1 MVATAWSLLYSLGMI
16 EVSPA
21 TLEDVDY
28 LCHLQRIE
36 ANREDALGFL
46 PKSVYER
53 EIQSRGTILL
63 ARENGDEVGF
73 IYATHNR
80 HGITTVQQVGVQ
92 EDARRLEIGTQLVE
106 ASIRENDFLVK
117 LRCRKGLPSVSFW
130 ESQGFDIVDLVESGR
145 RGPVY
150 KFQKMIGGLWMQ

>member
-1 MVATAWSLLYSLGMI
+1 ML

-36 ANREDALGFL
+36 ANREDELGFL

-73 IYATHNR
+73 VYATHNR

>member
-1 MVATAWSLLYSLGMI
+1 MI
-16 EVSPA
+16 EVSSA

>member
-1 MVATAWSLLYSLGMI
+1 ML

-73 IYATHNR
+73 VYATHNR
-80 HGITTVQQVGVQ
+80 HGITTVQQVGVQEVGVQ

>member
-1 MVATAWSLLYSLGMI
+1 ML

-36 ANREDALGFL
+36 ANREDELGFL

>member
-1 MVATAWSLLYSLGMI
+1 MLDISS
-16 EVSPA
+16 A

-130 ESQGFDIVDLVESGR
+130 ESSGFDIVDLVESGR

>member
-1 MVATAWSLLYSLGMI
+1 MLDISSAS
-16 EVSPA
+16 
-21 TLEDVDY
+21 LEDVDY

-130 ESQGFDIVDLVESGR
+130 ESSGFDIVDLVESGR

>member
-1 MVATAWSLLYSLGMI
+1 MI

>member
-1 MVATAWSLLYSLGMI
+1 ML

>member
-1 MVATAWSLLYSLGMI
+1 MI
-16 EVSPA
+16 EVLPA